1 MTKKLLF
8 CAGLLLVWLAAYA
21 AGPNPQNQV
30 DAKAAYARLGNLAG
44 EWEADTSMGK
54 VRVTYELIAGGSA
67 LVERDTMEH
76 MPPMET
82 IYYLD
87 GNRLLL
93 THYCML
99 GNQPRLEAR
108 AYDAKA
114 GTLAFGFLDATN
126 LANPAASHMHNATL
140 RFVDDKHLKSDWEL
154 FENGTKKSSE
164 TFELARVR

>member
-1 MTKKLLF
+1 MKKNLLF
-8 CAGLLLVWLAAYA
+8 TAGLLLALLGARA
-21 AGPNPQNQV
+21 AGPNPQNQA
-30 DAKAAYARLGNLAG
+30 DAKAAYARLGTLAG

-54 VRVTYELIAGGSA
+54 VHVSFELISGGSA

-82 IYYLD
+82 VYYLD
-87 GNRLLL
+87 GSRLLL

-108 AYDAKA
+108 AYDAKT

-126 LANPAASHMHNATL
+126 LASPAASHMHNATL

-154 FENGTKKSSE
+154 FENGAKKSAE

>member
-8 CAGLLLVWLAAYA
+8 ITALPLVWLAAHA
-21 AGPNPQNQV
+21 AGPNPQNQI
-30 DAKAAYARLGNLAG
+30 DAKAAYARLGTLAG
-44 EWEADTSMGK
+44 DWEADTSMGK
-54 VRVTYELIAGGSA
+54 VRVSYELIAGGSA

-82 IYYLD
+82 VYYLD

-114 GTLAFGFLDATN
+114 GSLAFGFLDATN
-126 LANPAASHMHNATL
+126 LASPAASHMHNATL

-154 FENGTKKSSE
+154 FENGAKKSVE